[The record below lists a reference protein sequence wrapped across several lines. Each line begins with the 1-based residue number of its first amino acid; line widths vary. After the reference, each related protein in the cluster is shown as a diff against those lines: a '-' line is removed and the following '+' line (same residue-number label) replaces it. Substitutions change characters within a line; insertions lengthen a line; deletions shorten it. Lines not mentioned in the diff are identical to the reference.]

1 MEPFLVMA
9 IICAIWATFSIA
21 KLSFFTI
28 INISRAVFNFNIF
41 GMRILCSNDATL
53 NFNAVKS
60 TCLSNKYIELL
71 QMDNQIIDGILTS
84 RIQEELKN
92 KLTGLSDDQVKEVET
107 LVKSSL
113 EISMEKYQNLH
124 DFCVNMSEYIN
135 VGLFTINEKNHAR
148 LSTYANST
156 DSNWI
161 ILVDKKQEDPQ
172 EENNVFSSLG
182 ILTSDT
188 FLLSKV
194 EETAESAARVFD
206 NKTFLELMN
215 KYKPRIEKHLGDYHP
230 EIKNKVSKGRFTSF
244 LQKHSNVRRAVR
256 NVKVLMKD
264 QVTLSRTQSK
274 KSTPKPKKR
283 TSVQLTLMRT
293 SQ

>member
-1 MEPFLVMA
+1 MV

-71 QMDNQIIDGILTS
+71 KMDKQIIDASRMQEEFENTLTS
-84 RIQEELKN
+84 
-92 KLTGLSDDQVKEVET
+92 LSDPEQKEVTT
-107 LVKSSL
+107 LVQSSL
-113 EISMEKYQNLH
+113 EKTMETYKTL
-124 DFCVNMSEYIN
+124 DAFCRQMSEYIN

-148 LSTYANST
+148 LSTYANSEAS
-156 DSNWI
+156 DWI
-161 ILVDKKQEDPQ
+161 ILVDKKQEEP
-172 EENNVFSSLG
+172 EENNNIFSGLG

-188 FLLSKV
+188 FLLSKL
-194 EETAESAARVFD
+194 EETAKSAARVFD
-206 NKTFLELMN
+206 NKTFLKLMN
-215 KYKPRIEKHLGDYHP
+215 KYKPRIEKHFGTYNP
-230 EIKNKVSKGRFTSF
+230 EINQKISKGRFTSF
-244 LQKHSNVRRAVR
+244 LRKHSNVRRAVR

-264 QVTLSRTQSK
+264 QVTLSRTPTK
-274 KSTPKPKKR
+274 KKR
-283 TSVQLTLMRT
+283 ASTATLKPVRN
-293 SQ
+293 Q

>member
-41 GMRILCSNDATL
+41 GMRILCSNDAKL
-53 NFNAVKS
+53 NFNVIKS
-60 TCLSNKYIELL
+60 TCLSNKYMELL
-71 QMDNQIIDGILTS
+71 KMDKQTIDGNFTS
-84 RIQEELKN
+84 RMQEDFKN
-92 KLTGLSDDQVKEVET
+92 TLESLPYHAKHEVIT
-107 LVKSSL
+107 VVQSSSK
-113 EISMEKYQNLH
+113 ISMEDYNTLH
-124 DFCVNMSEYIN
+124 DFCVKMSEYIN

-148 LSTYANST
+148 LSTYANSEE
-156 DSNWI
+156 SNWI
-161 ILVDKKQEDPQ
+161 ILVDKRQEDP
-172 EENNVFSSLG
+172 EENNSVFSSLG

-188 FLLSKV
+188 FLLSKL
-194 EETAESAARVFD
+194 EETAESAAGVFD
-206 NKTFLELMN
+206 KKTFLELMN
-215 KYKPRIEKHLGDYHP
+215 KYKPRIERHLGTYHP
-230 EIKNKVSKGRFTSF
+230 EINQKISKGIFTRF
-244 LQKHSNVRRAVR
+244 LRKHSNVRRAVR
-256 NVKVLMKD
+256 NVKVLVKD

>member
-1 MEPFLVMA
+1 MDPFLVMA

-41 GMRILCSNDATL
+41 GMRILCSNNAKL
-53 NFNAVKS
+53 NFDAIKS
-60 TCLSNKYIELL
+60 TCLSNKYLELL
-71 QMDNQIIDGILTS
+71 KTDKQTIDGDLTS
-84 RIQEELKN
+84 RMQEEFEN
-92 KLTGLSDDQVKEVET
+92 TLTSLSDPEQKEVTT
-107 LVKSSL
+107 LVQSSL
-113 EISMEKYQNLH
+113 EKTMETYKTL
-124 DFCVNMSEYIN
+124 DAFCRQMSEYIN

-148 LSTYANST
+148 LSTYANSEAS
-156 DSNWI
+156 DWI
-161 ILVDKKQEDPQ
+161 ILVDKKQEQP
-172 EENNVFSSLG
+172 EENINVFSGLG

-188 FLLSKV
+188 LLLSKV

-215 KYKPRIEKHLGDYHP
+215 KYKPRIEQHWGEYHP
-230 EIKNKVSKGRFTSF
+230 AINNRVSKGRFTSF

-293 SQ
+293 S